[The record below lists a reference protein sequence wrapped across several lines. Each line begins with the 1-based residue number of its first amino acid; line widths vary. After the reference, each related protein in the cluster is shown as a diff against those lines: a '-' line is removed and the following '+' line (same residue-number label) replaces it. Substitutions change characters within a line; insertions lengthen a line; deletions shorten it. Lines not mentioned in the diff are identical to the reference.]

1 MKRTI
6 ACLHAHHTN
15 IGYINDVLAERNVEL
30 IHFVDP
36 GLIKRLTTDSKFNT
50 ELAKQKVIEQIQWMA
65 SEDVDAILI
74 TCTNYI
80 ALLDEHQ
87 LNISQQSIIKLD
99 EILFQHLC
107 SNAEPQILL
116 FSNPATVE
124 GTMNRLT
131 QYASAKHIDHSIINN
146 IEVRIVEDSFSLL
159 MQGEQQRYTKTIK
172 SYIESL
178 IESHP
183 DKPISVAQLSMVD
196 AAQQLQEQVGIQVG
210 TPLKGLVETIS
221 QKGSS

>member
-6 ACLHAHHTN
+6 ACLHAYHTN
-15 IGYINDVLAERNVEL
+15 IGYINAALAERNVEL

-36 GLIKRLTTDSKFNT
+36 GLIKRLSTDSRFNI

-65 SEDVDAILI
+65 CEDVDAILI

-87 LNISQQSIIKLD
+87 LNISKPVFKLD
-99 EILFQHLC
+99 ELLFQSIC
-107 SNAEPQILL
+107 SIAEPQILL

-124 GTMNRLT
+124 GTMDRLA
-131 QYASAKHIDHSIINN
+131 QYASAKHIDRSIINN
-146 IEVRIVEDSFSLL
+146 IEVRIVENSFSLL
-159 MQGEQQRYTKTIK
+159 MQGEQQRYTETIK
-172 SYIESL
+172 SYTESL

-196 AAQQLQEQVGIQVG
+196 AAQQLQEQMGIQIG
-210 TPLKGLVETIS
+210 TPLKGLVETIL